1 MGARKNGALKG
12 EHAPSHVA
20 RPFLSCAHVTYKCL
34 LRQAQSSI
42 EYGGIGTVRIFVR
55 LYMQFFYAAI
65 FTAIDSVQ

>member
-1 MGARKNGALKG
+1 MGARKNGTLKG

-20 RPFLSCAHVTYKCL
+20 RPFLFCAHVTYKCL

-55 LYMQFFYAAI
+55 LYVHFFMLLLGQFL
-65 FTAIDSVQ
+65 